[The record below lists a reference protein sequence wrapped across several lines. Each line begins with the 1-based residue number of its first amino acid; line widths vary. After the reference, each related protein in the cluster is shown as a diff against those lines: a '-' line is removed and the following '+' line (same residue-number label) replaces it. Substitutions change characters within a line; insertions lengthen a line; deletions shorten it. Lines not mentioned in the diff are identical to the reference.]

1 MNAEPIQYR
10 CLVVDDEYMARLL
23 LENYIQKLPELEL
36 VALCENAL
44 VAGPLIRE
52 QKIDLLFLDIQMPFL
67 NGLEMIATLPYK
79 PAVIFTTAYSE
90 HAVDGYRLDAIDYLL
105 KPFSFERFV
114 QAVHKAIQFISTSR
128 YPGTSQGLQVKD
140 EVVADHFFVKSNGKL
155 VKIKI
160 QDIDY
165 IEGLKEYVSIWCG
178 TERIITLQSLRHL
191 EELLP
196 SPGFARVH
204 KSYIVCTDKIQAIA
218 GNQLEINKKPIP
230 IGNTYKSELLRMLG
244 LNED

>member
-1 MNAEPIQYR
+1 MNAELRKYR

-23 LENYIQKLPELEL
+23 LDNYIQKLPELEL

-44 VAGPLIRE
+44 VAGPIIRE
-52 QKIDLLFLDIQMPFL
+52 QKIDLLFVDIQMPFL

-79 PAVIFTTAYSE
+79 PAVIFTTAFSE
-90 HAVDGYRLDAIDYLL
+90 HAIDGYRLDAIDYLL

-114 QAVHKAIQFISTSR
+114 QAVHKAIRFISPSR
-128 YPGTSQGLQVKD
+128 DQVTGQGQNSKD
-140 EVVADHFFVKSNGKL
+140 EIAADHFFVKSNGKL
-155 VKIKI
+155 IKIKI

-196 SPGFARVH
+196 SPVFVRVH

-218 GNQLEINKKPIP
+218 GNQLEINKKTIP
-230 IGNTYKSELLRMLG
+230 IGNTYKDELFKQLG
-244 LNED
+244 LNDH